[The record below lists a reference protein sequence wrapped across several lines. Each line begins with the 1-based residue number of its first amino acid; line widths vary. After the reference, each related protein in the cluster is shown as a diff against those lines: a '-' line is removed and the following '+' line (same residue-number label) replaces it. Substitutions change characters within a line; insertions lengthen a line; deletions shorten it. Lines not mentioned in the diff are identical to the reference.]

1 MEHCLESTL
10 AGRAPSY
17 LTPLLWLH
25 GEEETLLREEV
36 AQMHENGI
44 GSFVVESRPHP
55 DFLGPGWWRDVD
67 ILLDEAKKR
76 GMQVWFFDDCA
87 YPSG

>member
-1 MEHCLESTL
+1 MEHCLETAL

-55 DFLGPGWWRDVD
+55 DFLGPRRGYPAGRGEKARDAGLV
-67 ILLDEAKKR
+67 
-76 GMQVWFFDDCA
+76 F
-87 YPSG
+87 

>member
-25 GEEETLLREEV
+25 GEEETLLR
-36 AQMHENGI
+36 
-44 GSFVVESRPHP
+44 
-55 DFLGPGWWRDVD
+55 
-67 ILLDEAKKR
+67 
-76 GMQVWFFDDCA
+76 
-87 YPSG
+87 